1 MSSLGAVSQAWTSA
15 EAALPLGWRLVGVL
29 RRERALRLMPA
40 VTDEALPDWCAI
52 AEDEARV
59 LYDAWGQF
67 HYQALNNL
75 AIRLR
80 EIRGPV
86 TG

>member
-1 MSSLGAVSQAWTSA
+1 MSRLGALSQAWVSA
-15 EAALPLGWRLVGVL
+15 EAALPLGWRIVGL
-29 RRERALRLMPA
+29 LHRDRAARLLP
-40 VTDEALPDWCAI
+40 VTDVVRPDWCAL
-52 AEDEARV
+52 AEDEAGN

-80 EIRGPV
+80 EVCGPT